1 MKKQAF
7 GSEDILEP
15 NKSSHQRPR
24 NQMHK
29 IDTLSIP
36 NAKCAKRKLDQYMC
50 GHKVATDLG
59 LITREKCSNQN
70 AILNEKVE
78 QCSIC
83 RQDYPQL
90 GVSDALIEGP
100 NPKQGYLENH
110 RKDLV
115 TSCNYVT
122 TTETSMEKSNMEFSK
137 ALEPLFNGDFD
148 NSSETSVS
156 SSSENEDKELS
167 QPPNNLSS
175 EDNHIPRP
183 VIPIGPRFQ
192 VEVPKWE
199 GTTNVRHHHSD
210 DDLKWL
216 GIQLFPT
223 LNISENKTKDIG
235 EGRHDSCSCKFPG
248 SVDCVELHVRET
260 RELLKLEI
268 GTTFSSWKYD
278 EMGKV
283 VSKSWTSEEQK
294 KFESL

>member
-1 MKKQAF
+1 MNGDKFTTIAF
-7 GSEDILEP
+7 ITKE
-15 NKSSHQRPR
+15 
-24 NQMHK
+24 
-29 IDTLSIP
+29 
-36 NAKCAKRKLDQYMC
+36 KR
-50 GHKVATDLG
+50 GN
-59 LITREKCSNQN
+59 RN
-70 AILNEKVE
+70 AIQNEKVE
-78 QCSIC
+78 YYNIC
-83 RQDYPQL
+83 RQDYTQL
-90 GVSDALIEGP
+90 GDPDEFVEGL
-100 NPKQGYLENH
+100 NPMKQGHL
-110 RKDLV
+110 
-115 TSCNYVT
+115 
-122 TTETSMEKSNMEFSK
+122 K
-137 ALEPLFNGDFD
+137 ALESLVNEDFD
-148 NSSETSVS
+148 NSNENSHS
-156 SSSENEDKELS
+156 SCLKNEDVELS